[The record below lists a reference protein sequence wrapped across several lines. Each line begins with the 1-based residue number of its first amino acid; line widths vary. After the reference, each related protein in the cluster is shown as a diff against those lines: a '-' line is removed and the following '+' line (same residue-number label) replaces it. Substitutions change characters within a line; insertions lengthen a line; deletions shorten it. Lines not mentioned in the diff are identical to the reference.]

1 MHMTPK
7 PLARPVTKL
16 PLNLGADVADQH
28 KSHTP
33 DKLRNDDATWKDKDM
48 PEAEHTAKPED
59 YERPAKP

>member
-1 MHMTPK
+1 MWGPPQRRSHG
-7 PLARPVTKL
+7 VGSSIEGDTKH
-16 PLNLGADVADQH
+16 GATH
-28 KSHTP
+28 EHTT